1 MAQIGPN
8 ESGSGDG
15 GRVSEFIEVDKVGR
29 ASAHLDC
36 GAAAWRTSLQCSLAI
51 TVSGGAGG
59 GAGAGTNTPIN

>member
-29 ASAHLDC
+29 AWAHLDC
-36 GAAAWRTSLQCSLAI
+36 GAAAWRTSSWCSLGV
-51 TVSGGAGG
+51 TLCGGGVSGAGS
-59 GAGAGTNTPIN
+59 NTPIN